1 MSVTVYFEENI
12 DKNVIKANKE
22 KKENIEKVLNDL
34 CSKFRNSFIL

>member
-12 DKNVIKANKE
+12 DKNIIKAKKE

-34 CSKFRNSFIL
+34 CSKFSNSFIL

>member
-12 DKNVIKANKE
+12 DKNVIKTNR
-22 KKENIEKVLNDL
+22 KKNENIEKVLKDL